1 MKRRNILLALCAF
14 ALLLAACA
22 RQVEEPSLLNYPLVA
37 WGSTPE
43 EVLDA
48 LGLEATAEGEVNQL
62 SGTLFSYQIG
72 VEGTQ
77 FLSIPAQNMVLEFR
91 GRTENPAEMTLA
103 QVILRF
109 PADGDMAAVKAAMIQ
124 QYGQSLDSYTA
135 YQIGADG
142 SLEVKSVAVAETEGY
157 WRTTAAP
164 AEVVSPE
171 AVDSLIAQLTQ
182 REPPV
187 NQEEARTFAGSSPLV
202 TVTLTE
208 NAYGELSGE
217 LPEDW
222 SRKMVTFNA
231 VYLWELKN
239 IG

>member
-1 MKRRNILLALCAF
+1 M
-14 ALLLAACA
+14 
-22 RQVEEPSLLNYPLVA
+22 
-37 WGSTPE
+37 
-43 EVLDA
+43 
-48 LGLEATAEGEVNQL
+48 EA
-62 SGTLFSYQIG
+62 
-72 VEGTQ
+72 
-77 FLSIPAQNMVLEFR
+77 
-91 GRTENPAEMTLA
+91 
-103 QVILRF
+103 
-109 PADGDMAAVKAAMIQ
+109 
-124 QYGQSLDSYTA
+124 
-135 YQIGADG
+135 
-142 SLEVKSVAVAETEGY
+142 KSVAVAETEGY
-157 WRTTAAP
+157 WQTTAAP

-187 NQEEARTFAGSSPLV
+187 NQEEARTFTGSSPLV

>member
-1 MKRRNILLALCAF
+1 MADHCR
-14 ALLLAACA
+14 
-22 RQVEEPSLLNYPLVA
+22 
-37 WGSTPE
+37 
-43 EVLDA
+43 
-48 LGLEATAEGEVNQL
+48 
-62 SGTLFSYQIG
+62 SGGGGFS
-72 VEGTQ
+72 
-77 FLSIPAQNMVLEFR
+77 
-91 GRTENPAEMTLA
+91 
-103 QVILRF
+103 
-109 PADGDMAAVKAAMIQ
+109 
-124 QYGQSLDSYTA
+124 
-135 YQIGADG
+135 
-142 SLEVKSVAVAETEGY
+142 
-157 WRTTAAP
+157 
-164 AEVVSPE
+164 E

-187 NQEEARTFAGSSPLV
+187 IKRKQDVCWEQPLV